1 MKNPQQIA
9 VVDYLY
15 FILFR
20 MHERVTNTEIKLD
33 ILIQMAFEHILAERF
48 KQSIQ
53 WTAKVTHIS
62 EYVLQN

>member
-20 MHERVTNTEIKLD
+20 MHERATNTEMKLD
-33 ILIQMAFEHILAERF
+33 ILIQIAFEPILAQTF